1 MLKLRPSVKL
11 WAERMEKELG
21 LNESKGG
28 WEDEDYDY
36 LLDRAKGNLREI
48 KTRKLYGMNP
58 KPVDI
63 NHAIKCCADCSNF
76 CMMLADILGGL
87 ENKS

>member
-11 WAERMEKELG
+11 WAERMEKELR
-21 LNESKGG
+21 LNELKGG

-36 LLDRAKGNLREI
+36 LLDGAKGNLSEI

-63 NHAIKCCADCSNF
+63 NYAIKCCADCSNF
-76 CMMLADILGGL
+76 CMMLADNLGGL
-87 ENKS
+87 EN

>member
-1 MLKLRPSVKL
+1 MLELRPLVKS
-11 WAERMEKELG
+11 WAERMEKELR

-36 LLDRAKGNLREI
+36 LLNRAKENLREI
-48 KTRKLYGMNP
+48 KTSKLYGMNP
-58 KPVDI
+58 KTIDK
-63 NHAIKCCADCSNF
+63 NYAIKCCADCSNF

-87 ENKS
+87 GKK